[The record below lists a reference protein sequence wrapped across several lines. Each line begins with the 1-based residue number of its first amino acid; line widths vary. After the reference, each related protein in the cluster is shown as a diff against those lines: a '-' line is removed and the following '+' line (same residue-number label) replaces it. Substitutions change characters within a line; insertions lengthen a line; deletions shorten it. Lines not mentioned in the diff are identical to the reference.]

1 MMTVCLPLPL
11 TAATA
16 GSSQKCVFGKC
27 VRRAG
32 SIASHAGRRIFF
44 QPLHMLN
51 IQCEVNID
59 EGRGRGREGM
69 EGVRKRKG
77 GEEDEVGKEKGLTI
91 NYQAFNSRPH
101 ARYPHLHCL
110 SSLTMAQLVRV
121 EYSYSRQHE
130 WNGSRVSASRA
141 VTTGG
146 AVNSVGVSKFL
157 LVDFRVLIEFY
168 FLDDENGEL
177 TVEKI
182 RSYLTRE
189 LRRPNSR
196 KYNSAKS
203 YSPLK
208 VSSPFLRPPGVGV
221 GAQGMLATLKVLA
234 VVFSSDPK
242 KFPQPPLPRDRA

>member
-1 MMTVCLPLPL
+1 MP
-11 TAATA
+11 
-16 GSSQKCVFGKC
+16 
-27 VRRAG
+27 
-32 SIASHAGRRIFF
+32 
-44 QPLHMLN
+44 
-51 IQCEVNID
+51 
-59 EGRGRGREGM
+59 
-69 EGVRKRKG
+69 
-77 GEEDEVGKEKGLTI
+77 
-91 NYQAFNSRPH
+91 
-101 ARYPHLHCL
+101 
-110 SSLTMAQLVRV
+110 
-121 EYSYSRQHE
+121 
-130 WNGSRVSASRA
+130 
-141 VTTGG
+141 
-146 AVNSVGVSKFL
+146 KFL

-242 KFPQPPLPRDRA
+242 KFPQPPLPRD